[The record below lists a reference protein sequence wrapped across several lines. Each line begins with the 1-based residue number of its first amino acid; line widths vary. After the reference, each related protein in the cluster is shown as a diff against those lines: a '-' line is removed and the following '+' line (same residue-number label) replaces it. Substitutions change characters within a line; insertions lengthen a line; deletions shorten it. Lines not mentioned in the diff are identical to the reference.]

1 MGNLIS
7 KSRSPTLTTSSNLP
21 TPSRI
26 PTSSF
31 PGLSQDRRYQLVL
44 VPRWVPV
51 EEEIIDHR
59 QIHVTQQ
66 TENPLADLYKHN
78 PSSTIQNDSSVQED
92 KTNSHRLLQPLFNS
106 PNRSQHA
113 QNVPDS
119 HYNHANYVHTDPR
132 DNSKKT
138 NFPVEN
144 ETNIQEHHISRFNG
158 GTKRSADNTND
169 RPEPKQPRLSCQS
182 PRQSPE
188 KSGGPVNCH

>member
-1 MGNLIS
+1 MGNLFS
-7 KSRSPTLTTSSNLP
+7 NSSSPTLTTSSHFP
-21 TPSRI
+21 TPSWI

-51 EEEIIDHR
+51 EEGIIDHR
-59 QIHVTQQ
+59 QIHSTRQ
-66 TENPLADLYKHN
+66 TENPLPDLYKQN
-78 PSSTIQNDSSVQED
+78 QSSTIQNGLSAQED

-106 PNRSQHA
+106 PNTSQHV

-119 HYNHANYVHTDPR
+119 HYNRANYVHTDPR

-144 ETNIQEHHISRFNG
+144 EANFPEHNISGFNSG
-158 GTKRSADNTND
+158 IKRSRDEADHTF
-169 RPEPKQPRLSCQS
+169 ETKQPRLSCQS

-188 KSGGPVNCH
+188 KNGGPVNCH